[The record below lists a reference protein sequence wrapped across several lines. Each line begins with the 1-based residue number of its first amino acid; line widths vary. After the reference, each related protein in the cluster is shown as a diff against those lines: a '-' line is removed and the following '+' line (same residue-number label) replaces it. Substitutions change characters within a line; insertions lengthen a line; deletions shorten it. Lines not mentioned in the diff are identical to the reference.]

1 MNNQEIQKKILEEED
16 YIKCPKNGNSIKK
29 FISKNPE
36 GVENYTIAKLLLM
49 SEKKVEELYNE
60 AIEILKKYMAK

>member
-16 YIKCPKNGNSIKK
+16 YIKCPKSGNSIKK

-36 GVENYTIAKLLLM
+36 GVENYTIAKLLLI
-49 SEKKVEELYNE
+49 SEKKVEELYSE
-60 AIEILKKYMAK
+60 AVEILKKYMAK